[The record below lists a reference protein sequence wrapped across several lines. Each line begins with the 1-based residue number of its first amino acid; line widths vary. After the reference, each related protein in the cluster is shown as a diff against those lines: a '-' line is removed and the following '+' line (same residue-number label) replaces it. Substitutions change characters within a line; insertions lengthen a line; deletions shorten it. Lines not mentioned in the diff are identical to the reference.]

1 MLLSSIPSPSHSV
14 WHLGPVP
21 IRAYALCILLGV
33 ALAIIIGERRFV
45 ARGGRPGTV
54 GDVAV
59 LAVPFGLVGA
69 RAYHVATD
77 PELYFGSGR
86 HPIDALYIWRGGLG
100 IWGAIALGVLGG
112 WIACRVYRVRLP
124 ALADA
129 VAPGIV
135 LAQAVGR
142 FGNWFNQELFGRP
155 TSHWWGLQ
163 IDPAHRPSGYE
174 HYSTFQPTFL
184 FESIWDVGTAVF
196 VVLADRR
203 WRLGHGRAFALY
215 VMAYTAGRGWI
226 EYLRIDTVNHFLG
239 LRLNVWTSIV
249 VFVLAAVY
257 FVVVGRLHPG
267 REASVMLDD
276 PVSSS
281 DDGDAR
287 SEVSADTAPEGS
299 ATDDASPDPDPDPV
313 PQGPPAD
320 PTTGTGDPPAGP
332 G

>member
-1 MLLSSIPSPSHSV
+1 MLPSAIPSPSHSV
-14 WHLGPVP
+14 WHLGPIP

-33 ALAIIIGERRFV
+33 ALAIFVGERRFV

-77 PELYFGSGR
+77 PELYFGTGR

-100 IWGAIALGVLGG
+100 IWGGIALGVLGG
-112 WIACRVYRVRLP
+112 WIACRLYRVRLP
-124 ALADA
+124 AFADA

-155 TSHWWGLQ
+155 TSNWWGLE

-174 HYSTFQPTFL
+174 HFSTFQPTFL

-249 VFVLAAVY
+249 VFALATAY
-257 FVVVGRLHPG
+257 FVVVGRLRPG
-267 REASVMLDD
+267 RETSVMLDD
-276 PVSSS
+276 WASSS
-281 DDGDAR
+281 DGGIEHADESTDA
-287 SEVSADTAPEGS
+287 APEGT
-299 ATDDASPDPDPDPV
+299 AEQVASPDAV
-313 PQGPPAD
+313 PQRPSAD
-320 PTTGTGDPPAGP
+320 PPSGTGDPPGP
-332 G
+332 PR

>member
-1 MLLSSIPSPSHSV
+1 M
-14 WHLGPVP
+14 
-21 IRAYALCILLGV
+21 
-33 ALAIIIGERRFV
+33 
-45 ARGGRPGTV
+45 
-54 GDVAV
+54 
-59 LAVPFGLVGA
+59 
-69 RAYHVATD
+69 
-77 PELYFGSGR
+77 
-86 HPIDALYIWRGGLG
+86 
-100 IWGAIALGVLGG
+100 
-112 WIACRVYRVRLP
+112 YRVRLP

-163 IDPAHRPSGYE
+163 IDPAHRPPGYE
-174 HYSTFQPTFL
+174 HYTTFQPTFL

-196 VVLADRR
+196 VVLVDRR
-203 WRLGHGRAFALY
+203 WRLGHGRVFALY

-267 REASVMLDD
+267 RETSVMRDD
-276 PVSSS
+276 PVASS
-281 DDGDAR
+281 DVGEERPEVPAATAADG
-287 SEVSADTAPEGS
+287 SADE
-299 ATDDASPDPDPDPV
+299 DAAPDPV
-313 PQGPPAD
+313 PPGPPAD
-320 PTTGTGDPPAGP
+320 DSGGTGDPPASP
-332 G
+332 A